1 MFINHH
7 GSINASK
14 EGLEREGGG
23 RGREIGGGRGKKKG
37 ASKGR
42 KHAPFYNTV
51 RDLKSTSFPWPEIN
65 LARSSSRP
73 KKYKYD
79 CA

>member
-1 MFINHH
+1 MHRKR
-7 GSINASK
+7 GW
-14 EGLEREGGG
+14 
-23 RGREIGGGRGKKKG
+23 RGRVGRRGSEIGGERGKKKG

>member
-1 MFINHH
+1 M
-7 GSINASK
+7 
-14 EGLEREGGG
+14 GGG
-23 RGREIGGGRGKKKG
+23 EG
-37 ASKGR
+37 SKGR

>member
-1 MFINHH
+1 MFINHR

-14 EGLEREGGG
+14 GRRGGSEVGGGEERE
-23 RGREIGGGRGKKKG
+23 KKKG

>member
-1 MFINHH
+1 MHRKR
-7 GSINASK
+7 GG
-14 EGLEREGGG
+14 EEGGDRG
-23 RGREIGGGRGKKKG
+23 RGRRKKKG

>member
-1 MFINHH
+1 M
-7 GSINASK
+7 GKGK
-14 EGLEREGGG
+14 EGEKKDG
-23 RGREIGGGRGKKKG
+23 RGEEG
-37 ASKGR
+37 SKGR

>member
-1 MFINHH
+1 MHRKR
-7 GSINASK
+7 GGEE
-14 EGLEREGGG
+14 EGD
-23 RGREIGGGRGKKKG
+23 RGRRRRKKKG